1 MFPSFIRYS
10 STPNKLPRIAETL
23 KQAAK
28 PALQHSLSVSKP
40 FGLSEPTLLNPLNG
54 NSSYDLGSIKDQ
66 LFSSDAKERRQ
77 KELDHD
83 IAHSPFY
90 ESKSFENVG
99 GKIFTPPISFFKRD
113 KSKYFPNFLGDTLI
127 GKNENFG
134 KLLEGKVNIVRIY
147 STISG
152 DNVSRTYFQSQT
164 GDKSNYLE
172 GSGYEEFKKLHPN
185 TQIIDLNMP
194 QTAVKRFFVNISKG
208 SLKKMIP
215 QERHDDYFILPYKLF
230 PLQVRQELNCDNVCS
245 GYIYLLDQE
254 GRIRWAT
261 SGSANEAEYSLM
273 WKCVS
278 GLEREL
284 KALQDKK

>member
-1 MFPSFIRYS
+1 MIPSLIRYS
-10 STPNKLPRIAETL
+10 SAPRKLPRVAETL

-28 PALQHSLSVSKP
+28 PALQHSLLVSKP
-40 FGLSEPTLLNPLNG
+40 FGLSEPILLNP
-54 NSSYDLGSIKDQ
+54 SSSQRYDISSIRDQ
-66 LFSSDAKERRQ
+66 LFSSEAKEKRQ

-113 KSKYFPNFLGDTLI
+113 KSKFFPNFLGDTLV

-134 KLLEGKVNIVRIY
+134 ALLEGKVNIVRIY

-152 DNVSRTYFQSQT
+152 DNVSKTYFQSPT
-164 GDKSNYLE
+164 DAKVNYLE
-172 GSGYEEFKKLHPN
+172 ASGNEEFTSVHPN
-185 TQIIDLNMP
+185 TQILDLNMP

-208 SLKKMIP
+208 NLKKLIP
-215 QERHDDYFILPYKLF
+215 QNRHDKYFILPLKLF

-245 GYIYLLDQE
+245 GYIYLLDLE

-273 WKCVS
+273 WKCVA

-284 KALQDKK
+284 KAAQEKR